1 VTQAAISV
9 YECLTICRC
18 RRYVGRSE
26 KFLLGDGERAP
37 CRLGQ
42 GAEMTRSTSRVS
54 RVLMFGPLAPFA
66 EEYRRLPGSHRRSQ
80 AWDLAVPVLLPLS

>member
-1 VTQAAISV
+1 
-9 YECLTICRC
+9 
-18 RRYVGRSE
+18 
-26 KFLLGDGERAP
+26 
-37 CRLGQ
+37 
-42 GAEMTRSTSRVS
+42 MTRSTSRVS